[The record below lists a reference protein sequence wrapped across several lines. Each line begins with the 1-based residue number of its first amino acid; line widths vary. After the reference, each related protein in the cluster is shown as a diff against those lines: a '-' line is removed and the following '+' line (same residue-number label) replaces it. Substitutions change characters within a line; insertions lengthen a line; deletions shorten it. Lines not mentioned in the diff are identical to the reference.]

1 MGDWFL
7 HPRRR
12 HLADAIVLAWVLA
25 WAVLGWTAGR
35 ALDKVSE
42 VTRSAEG
49 AGTAVV
55 RTGESIRDVDAP
67 VIGPVFKETGES
79 VIDAGKAARDQAR
92 DSGSS
97 VRKAA
102 ILLGLAVWLVPSLP
116 LLFSYGPARV
126 VRGRELRSLRAML
139 AGHAGDPDLERM
151 LAARAL
157 VHLPYRRLRAMGEP
171 WAAFGAGDYRAL
183 ADAELAR
190 EGMTRR

>member
-1 MGDWFL
+1 M
-7 HPRRR
+7 
-12 HLADAIVLAWVLA
+12 
-25 WAVLGWTAGR
+25 
-35 ALDKVSE
+35 
-42 VTRSAEG
+42 
-49 AGTAVV
+49 

-67 VIGPVFKETGES
+67 VIGPVFRETGES

-116 LLFSYGPARV
+116 LLLSYGPARV
-126 VRGRELRSLRAML
+126 VRGRELRALRGML
-139 AGHAGDPDLERM
+139 AAHSGEPDLERM

-157 VHLPYRRLRAMGEP
+157 AHLPYRRLRAMGEP

-190 EGMTRR
+190 EGLMRR

>member
-1 MGDWFL
+1 MGDWLL

-12 HLADAIVLAWVLA
+12 HLADALVLAWVLA

-42 VTRSAEG
+42 VTRSAERAG
-49 AGTAVV
+49 AAVV
-55 RTGESIRDVDAP
+55 HTGESIRDVDAP

-79 VIDAGKAARDQAR
+79 VIEAGKAARDQAR

-102 ILLGLAVWLVPSLP
+102 ILLGLAIWLVPSLP
-116 LLFSYGPARV
+116 LLLSYGPARV
-126 VRGRELRSLRAML
+126 IRGRELRSLRAML
-139 AGHAGDPDLERM
+139 ASDDPDLERM

-190 EGMTRR
+190 EGLTRR